1 MATCITC
8 DDELDPERAE
18 KYEYCTKPECRE
30 RNARGLQIVAVG
42 VNKAADQFVT
52 LNERTKEEMAA
63 GRYKKQP
70 EAPRSSRRTSRTGRT
85 RKPGRAPVL
94 VPRSPAG
101 TSDPRWSEAQENL
114 TLIYRDMGL
123 KPIEIARRLGVSV
136 YLVTQIL
143 LGAQTQGKRRKA

>member
-18 KYEYCTKPECRE
+18 KYDYCTKPECRE

-52 LNERTKEEMAA
+52 LNERTKEEMTT

-70 EAPRSSRRTSRTGRT
+70 EAPRSLRRTSRAGRT

-94 VPRSPAG
+94 VPRSSAG

-114 TLIYRDMGL
+114 ALIYRDMGL
-123 KPIEIARRLGVSV
+123 KPNEIARQLGVSQ

-143 LGAQTQGKRRKA
+143 LGARTQGKRRKA

>member
-18 KYEYCTKPECRE
+18 KYDYCTKPECRE

-42 VNKAADQFVT
+42 VNKAADQFLALT
-52 LNERTKEEMAA
+52 ERTKSEMAA

-70 EAPRSSRRTSRTGRT
+70 EAPRSSRGASRSGQTRT
-85 RKPGRAPVL
+85 RGRAPVL
-94 VPRSPAG
+94 IPRSSAG
-101 TSDPRWSEAQENL
+101 SSGPRWSEAQENL
-114 TLIYRDMGL
+114 ALIYRDMGL
-123 KPIEIARRLGVSV
+123 KPHEIAKRLGVSQ

-143 LGAQTQGKRRKA
+143 LGARTQDKRRKA